1 MEVIIGMKNKFNGS
15 EPEGK
20 VTVKAIGEFK
30 IQEKAQSDQFYRVQ
44 FWLFGQLKFSK
55 KMSLELSSKKL
66 EVTV

>member
-30 IQEKAQSDQFYRVQ
+30 ILRSRKRHKVISSIGCN
-44 FWLFGQLKFSK
+44 FGCLGS
-55 KMSLELSSKKL
+55 
-66 EVTV
+66 